1 MAKYFTQRDLDGSIS
16 YNNNDTSQRGTI
28 RIGSTLV
35 SIPGGTSVIIKDA
48 RFNSDGVLVVKTD
61 DGRRDGYGLQT
72 HFIFGPHYGDS
83 ITEYNHSCSKPSSR
97 LSDYN
102 RAVQAARQEREG
114 SSRGSSS
121 SSSSASNAGA
131 LVAGAAVGSSL
142 IQGIANLREQ
152 KKLEKK
158 QAEETARQQ
167 REEYMEESMRQ
178 IKEQIEMEEE
188 MEAYERKALLES
200 MTPEERKAFLL
211 EERKE
216 KKRQEELEKREA
228 EEYERKQAIEDAKR
242 KKVNLIFY
250 PVLFGLIIILH
261 VWFYMDDNFEWW
273 QAALW
278 GLLTLVIGAIA
289 LIVKMFVD
297 D

>member
-1 MAKYFTQRDLDGSIS
+1 MAKYFSQRDLDGSIS
-16 YNNNDTSQRGTI
+16 YNNNDMSQRGTI

-35 SIPGGTSVIIKDA
+35 SIPGGTSAIIMDA

-61 DGRRDGYGLQT
+61 VGTPKGQNLQT
-72 HFIFGPHYGDS
+72 HFIFGPRFGDC
-83 ITEYNHSCSKPSSR
+83 ITEYNHSCSKPNSR

-102 RAVQAARQEREG
+102 REVQAARQEREG
-114 SSRGSSS
+114 TSGSSS
-121 SSSSASNAGA
+121 PSSSSAGA
-131 LVAGAAVGSSL
+131 MAAGAAIGTSL
-142 IQGIANLREQ
+142 IQGIANRREK
-152 KKLEKK
+152 KKLEKM
-158 QAEETARQQ
+158 QDEEIARQQ
-167 REEYMEESMRQ
+167 REEEMEESIRQLNEQ
-178 IKEQIEMEEE
+178 IKMEEE

-211 EERKE
+211 EERRE
-216 KKRQEELEKREA
+216 KKKQEEQRKREA
-228 EEYERKQAIEDAKR
+228 EEEDRKQAIEDAKR

-261 VWFYMDDNFEWW
+261 IWFYMDDDFEWW

-278 GLLTLVIGAIA
+278 GLLTLITGGIAIFIK
-289 LIVKMFVD
+289 LFFID